1 VSTTL
6 SKGYR
11 LPDTGDRGSSFYP
24 DLENNIE
31 LSNSHT
37 HNGTDGERINVK
49 DLTVTSQTLASGS
62 WSADLGGSTY
72 RQLVTL
78 PAGMTFNDMIPKF
91 QVSGGGDD
99 GIVIHPTVVK
109 VSSTTYYA
117 YVNDNAI
124 AVLVTYV

>member
-1 VSTTL
+1 MSTTL
-6 SKGYR
+6 SKGYK

-24 DLENNIE
+24 DLEDNIT
-31 LSNSHT
+31 LGNLHN
-37 HNGTDGERINVK
+37 HNGVNGEKINVK
-49 DLTVTSQTLASGS
+49 DLTVTSQTLASGDWGS
-62 WSADLGGSTY
+62 DLGGSTY

-78 PAGMTFNDMIPKF
+78 PTGMTFNDMIPKF

-109 VSSTTYYA
+109 ASANTYYA
-117 YVNDNAI
+117 YVNDNTI